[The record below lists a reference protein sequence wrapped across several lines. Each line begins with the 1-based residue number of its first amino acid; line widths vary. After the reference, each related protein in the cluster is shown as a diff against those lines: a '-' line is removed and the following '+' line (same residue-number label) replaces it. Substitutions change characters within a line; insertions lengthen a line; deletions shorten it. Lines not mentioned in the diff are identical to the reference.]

1 MARRVGIV
9 GIGIMGTAMMRN
21 LAKDGF
27 EVVGHDIAEAAM
39 ARLVEAGGIG
49 AGSPR
54 DVAEK
59 AEILITSLPSVDA
72 FEQVMAGQG
81 GIASS
86 NGESQIVIE
95 CSTLPIEVKEGGWA
109 QLAAK
114 GKILLDCPVSGTGA
128 QAAKKDL
135 VVFASG
141 DEAAFERCRAIF
153 AGISRAQKYVGAF
166 GNGSRMKFIA
176 NHLVTIHNLAAAE
189 AIVLGEMAGLDP
201 ALVFDVIA
209 DSAGSSRMFQIR
221 GPMMVKGGYDEP
233 TATMTTHLKDLAIIG
248 KFAADLHC
256 PTPLFTTAAQF
267 YHAGVAQGR
276 GGQDTGAVCAVLER
290 LAGIERSAQSF
301 PHLQQGAAAA
311 RVLER
316 EEKDRGTERQVDH
329 VEQ

>member
-1 MARRVGIV
+1 MTRRAGIV

-21 LAKDGF
+21 LLRDGF
-27 EVVGHDIAEAAM
+27 EVVGYDVAEAAM
-39 ARLVEAGGIG
+39 ARLAEEGGI
-49 AGSPR
+49 AAASPR
-54 DVAEK
+54 EVAEK
-59 AEILITSLPSVDA
+59 AEILITSLPTVEA
-72 FEQVMAGQG
+72 FEQVIAGQG

-86 NGESQIVIE
+86 NGSGQIVIE
-95 CSTLPIEVKEGGWA
+95 CSTLPIEAKECA
-109 QLAAK
+109 QARLCAQ
-114 GKILLDCPVSGTGA
+114 GKILPDCPVSGTGA
-128 QAAKKDL
+128 QAANKDL

-141 DEAAFERCRAIF
+141 DEAALERCRAVF

-221 GPMMVKGGYDEP
+221 GPMMVRGRYDEP
-233 TATMTTHLKDLAIIG
+233 TATMTTHLKDLGIIG
-248 KFAADLHC
+248 EFAAGLNC

-290 LAGIERSAQSF
+290 LAGIERK
-301 PHLQQGAAAA
+301 G
-311 RVLER
+311 
-316 EEKDRGTERQVDH
+316 
-329 VEQ
+329 

>member
-21 LAKDGF
+21 LLRDGF
-27 EVVGHDIAEAAM
+27 EVVGYDVAEGAM
-39 ARLVEAGGIG
+39 ARLAEAGGI
-49 AGSPR
+49 AAASPR

-59 AEILITSLPSVDA
+59 AEILITSLPNVDA

-86 NGESQIVIE
+86 NGKGQMVIE
-95 CSTLPIEVKEGGWA
+95 CSTLPIEVKARGEA
-109 QLAAK
+109 QLAAQ

-128 QAAKKDL
+128 QAARKDL

-141 DEAAFERCRAIF
+141 DEAAFERGREVL
-153 AGISRAQKYVGAF
+153 AGMSRAQKYVGAF

-189 AIVLGEMAGLDP
+189 AFVLGEMAGLDP

-221 GPMMVKGGYDEP
+221 GPMMVAGRYDEP
-233 TATMTTHLKDLAIIG
+233 TATMTTHVKDLDIIG

-256 PTPLFTTAAQF
+256 PTPLFSAAVQF
-267 YHAGVAQGR
+267 YYAGVAQGR
-276 GGQDTGAVCAVLER
+276 GGQDTGAVCAVLEK
-290 LAGIERSAQSF
+290 LAGI
-301 PHLQQGAAAA
+301 
-311 RVLER
+311 
-316 EEKDRGTERQVDH
+316 DRKG
-329 VEQ
+329 

>member
-1 MARRVGIV
+1 MTKRVGIV

-21 LAKDGF
+21 LLRAGF
-27 EVVGHDIAEAAM
+27 EVVGYDIAEAAM
-39 ARLVEAGGIG
+39 MRLAEAGGTP

-59 AEILITSLPSVDA
+59 AEVVITSLPSIDA

-86 NGESQIVIE
+86 NGTGQIVIE
-95 CSTLPIEVKEGGWA
+95 CSTLPIEVKALGRGQLVA
-109 QLAAK
+109 Q

-128 QAAKKDL
+128 QAAVKDL

-141 DEAAFERCRAIF
+141 DEAAFERCRAVF

-201 ALVFDVIA
+201 ALVFDVIT
-209 DSAGSSRMFQIR
+209 DSAGTSRMFQVR
-221 GPMMVKGGYDEP
+221 GPMMVKGQYDEP
-233 TATMTTHLKDLAIIG
+233 TATMTTHLKDLDIIG

-256 PTPLFTTAAQF
+256 PTPLFNIAAQF

-276 GGQDTGAVCAVLER
+276 GGEDTGAVCAVLEK
-290 LAGIERSAQSF
+290 LAGIERK
-301 PHLQQGAAAA
+301 
-311 RVLER
+311 R
-316 EEKDRGTERQVDH
+316 
-329 VEQ
+329 